1 MPRARSR
8 SQSAP
13 LEKFLPKLGR
23 SPSSL
28 APQIRV
34 TPQENACSDGG
45 WGPGR
50 SYAQSDPIGLDGG
63 INTYAYAGSNP
74 LSNADPEGLG
84 WKCTTSGAITR
95 CVNTP
100 PTIPDFPNSTPPSTP
115 TPDCLKPSPNLPT
128 WNWDGIT
135 WPSRQPNA
143 STPAPEAALPPGAAA
158 NSPAEYCPPTNAEC
172 DAEWLRARNVCF
184 EWMNELGRPDI
195 SSRRRRQLMDLTGG
209 NMGSCLRGQ
218 VSQACGGNRVDNPP
232 KRGKRNFL

>member
-1 MPRARSR
+1 M
-8 SQSAP
+8 
-13 LEKFLPKLGR
+13 
-23 SPSSL
+23 
-28 APQIRV
+28 
-34 TPQENACSDGG
+34 
-45 WGPGR
+45 PGR
-50 SYAQSDPIGLDGG
+50 SYVQSDPIGLEGG

-74 LSNADPEGLG
+74 LSNADPEGLD

-100 PTIPDFPNSTPPSTP
+100 PSIPDFPDSPSPSTP
-115 TPDCLKPSPNLPT
+115 TPDWLKPSPNLPT

-135 WPSRQPNA
+135 WPSRQPSA
-143 STPAPEAALPPGAAA
+143 STPRPESALPPAAAA

-232 KRGKRNFL
+232 KRGKRKFL